1 MNFEICGRGSEEM
14 KEMTSAE
21 MIAMK
26 TEESVL
32 SEIQSIIYKMRF
44 EGKTDA
50 EIVEAILKK
59 TEKK

>member
-1 MNFEICGRGSEEM
+1 
-14 KEMTSAE
+14 MTSAE

>member
-1 MNFEICGRGSEEM
+1 
-14 KEMTSAE
+14 MTNAE

-26 TEESVL
+26 TEEAVL

-44 EGKTDA
+44 EGKTDT
-50 EIVEAILKK
+50 EIVEAVLKE